1 MFNSI
6 KADYYRLFRS
16 VGFWGVQAFCI
27 FGILL
32 AISLPKLSVPT
43 TVSFLP

>member
-32 AISLPKLSVPT
+32 AILSYPIV
-43 TVSFLP
+43 L